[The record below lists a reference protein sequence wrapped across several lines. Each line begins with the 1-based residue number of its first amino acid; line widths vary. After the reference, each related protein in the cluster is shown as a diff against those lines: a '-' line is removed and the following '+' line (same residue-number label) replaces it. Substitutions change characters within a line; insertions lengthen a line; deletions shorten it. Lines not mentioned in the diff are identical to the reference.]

1 MLDFLAYLLP
11 HVIAVIGM
19 GLVIAAIVVFTCITE
34 SKE

>member
-19 GLVIAAIVVFTCITE
+19 GVIIAAIVAFTYITE
-34 SKE
+34 SNK

>member
-1 MLDFLAYLLP
+1 MLDFIAYLLP

-19 GLVIAAIVVFTCITE
+19 GLVIAAIVAFTYIQE